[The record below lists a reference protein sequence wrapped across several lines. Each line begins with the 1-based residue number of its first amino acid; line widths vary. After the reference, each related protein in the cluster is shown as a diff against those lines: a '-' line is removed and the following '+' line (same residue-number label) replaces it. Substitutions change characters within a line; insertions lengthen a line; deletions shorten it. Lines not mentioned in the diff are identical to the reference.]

1 MEIAST
7 GMRVMGAVVDI
18 VIWLIIMTVLNLAI
32 GQQLE
37 SGIGFSFEGV
47 PALISLVLG
56 LAYFIVPEALWGG
69 TPAKFMLG
77 MRVVSEADGSKI
89 DWVKSIVRNLVRI
102 VDALPALYLVGFLV
116 ALYSPKNQR
125 LGDQV
130 AKTIVV
136 RV

>member
-32 GQQLE
+32 GKQLE

-56 LAYFIVPEALWGG
+56 LAYFIVPEALWGA

-77 MRVVSEADGSKI
+77 MRVVNEADGGKI

-116 ALYSPKNQR
+116 ALYSPTNQR

-136 RV
+136 RI